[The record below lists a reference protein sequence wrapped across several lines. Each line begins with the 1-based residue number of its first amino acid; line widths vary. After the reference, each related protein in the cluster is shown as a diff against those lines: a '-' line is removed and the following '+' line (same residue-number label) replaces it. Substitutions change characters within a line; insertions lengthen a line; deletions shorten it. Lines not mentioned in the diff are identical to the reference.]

1 MYFMESLVL
10 TRLYSADY
18 IAVNTWNMS
27 GMFIVL

>member
-1 MYFMESLVL
+1 MIVRIADGSQN
-10 TRLYSADY
+10 YSADY